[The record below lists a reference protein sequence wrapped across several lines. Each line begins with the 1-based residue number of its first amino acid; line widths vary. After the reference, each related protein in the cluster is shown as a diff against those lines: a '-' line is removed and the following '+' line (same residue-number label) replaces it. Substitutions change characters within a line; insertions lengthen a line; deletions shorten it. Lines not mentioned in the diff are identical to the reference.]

1 MNNLYPLKFSPI
13 CKDKI
18 WGGNKLTKLLNKQ
31 FSQLPNC
38 GESWE
43 LSGIQ
48 DDISVV
54 SDGFLEGNDLEELI
68 EVYMGDLVGEKVY
81 EKFGAEFPL
90 LIKFIDANDYLSI
103 QVHPND
109 ALALERHDAFGK
121 TEMWVVIQA
130 DPGSKLITGFNRKIT
145 KDQYLDHL
153 NKGTIEDVLNYE
165 VAKAGDVFFMPA
177 GRIHAIGKGIVVAE
191 IQQTSDVT
199 YRIFDFNRVDAEG
212 NTRELHNDLALD
224 AIDFSFA
231 SSYRTE
237 YTAIDN
243 QPVRLVECPYFTT
256 NILPLTAAV
265 DRDFTDQDTFV
276 IYMCIEGQGQ
286 LEWDGQKT
294 EFVLGDTLLVPAQLG
309 SFSLSVPKGTKAK
322 LIEIYIA

>member
-1 MNNLYPLKFSPI
+1 MNNLYPLKFAPI

-18 WGGNKLTKLLNKQ
+18 WGGNKLNELLNKQ
-31 FSQLPNC
+31 YPQLPNC

-48 DDISVV
+48 GDISVV
-54 SDGFLEGNDLEELI
+54 SNGFLEGNDLEELI

-81 EKFGAEFPL
+81 EKFGTEFPL

-109 ALALERHDAFGK
+109 ELALERHDAFGK

-145 KDQYLDHL
+145 KEQYLDHL
-153 NKGTIEDVLNYE
+153 NKGTVEDVLNYE
-165 VAKAGDVFFMPA
+165 VVKAGDVFFMPA

-199 YRIFDFNRVDAEG
+199 YRIFDFNRVDADG
-212 NTRELHNDLALD
+212 NLRELHNDLALD
-224 AIDFSFA
+224 AIDFSYH
-231 SSYRTE
+231 STYRTA
-237 YTAIDN
+237 YQSIDN
-243 QPVRLVECPYFTT
+243 QPVRLAECPYFTT
-256 NILPLTAAV
+256 NILPLTATV

-286 LEWDGQKT
+286 LDWDGQKI
-294 EFVLGDTLLVPAQLG
+294 EFVLGDTLLIPAQLG
-309 SFSLSVPKGTKAK
+309 SFSLSAATGTKAN

>member
-18 WGGNKLTKLLNKQ
+18 WGGNKLNKLLNKQ

-54 SDGFLEGNDLEELI
+54 SNGFLEGNDLEELI

-81 EKFGAEFPL
+81 EKFGTEFPL

-145 KDQYLDHL
+145 KEEYLDHL

-199 YRIFDFNRVDAEG
+199 YRIFDFNRVDDEG

-237 YTAIDN
+237 YKAIDN
-243 QPVRLVECPYFTT
+243 QPVRLVECAYFTT